1 MILKRATRLSALLRL
16 GAAIALLAAG
26 SASATTQGCASG
38 GPWTQS
44 WNSAIDHGMP
54 VGGSTGWSNMT
65 LRMEATTSA
74 GGSQLRVDLSNEFA
88 SNSVTFA
95 HVSVAQ
101 QLNGAQTLGPPVGVT
116 FGGSTSVTLS
126 AGAEVQSDPVAFPT
140 TRGERLLISVFLPVS
155 TVVQTANAHTYA
167 SQTEFNIVN
176 QDATM
181 EQSPP
186 VNNTFGF
193 TSYLNGLDVDATS
206 AQTIVA
212 VGDSIT
218 DTGGTPV
225 DTDTR
230 WPDYLARR
238 TNLSVINQGISGNW
252 VTNGSGTGPSLTAR
266 WQHDVLNVPGVR
278 TVIDAG
284 GINDLRNGVSASTL
298 EQAQASLVTSA
309 HAAGLRM
316 LLSTI
321 TPCSGA
327 SLCTSAFEVQRQAYN
342 TWVRSGSSGADGVAD
357 FDSAVA
363 AGAALASMY
372 DDGGHIHP
380 SSAGEAAMGNV
391 IDSTK
396 L

>member
-1 MILKRATRLSALLRL
+1 
-16 GAAIALLAAG
+16 
-26 SASATTQGCASG
+26 
-38 GPWTQS
+38 
-44 WNSAIDHGMP
+44 MP
-54 VGGSTGWSNMT
+54 VGNGGGWSNMT
-65 LRMEATTSA
+65 LRMEAATSA

-101 QLNGAQTLGPPVGVT
+101 QLNGAQAVGSPVGVT
-116 FGGSTSVTLS
+116 FGGATSVTLS
-126 AGAEVQSDPVAFPT
+126 AGAEVQSDAVAFPT

-155 TVVQTANAHTYA
+155 TTVQTANAHTY
-167 SQTEFNIVN
+167 SQETEYNIIN

-181 EQSPP
+181 ATNPP

-206 AQTIVA
+206 AQTVVA
-212 VGDSIT
+212 IGDSIT
-218 DTGGTPV
+218 DTGGTPI

-230 WPDYLARR
+230 WPDYLAHR
-238 TNLSVINQGISGNW
+238 TSLAVINQGISGNW
-252 VTNGSGTGPSLTAR
+252 VTPGSGTGLPLQQR

-284 GINDLRNGVSASTL
+284 GINDLRGGVSAATL
-298 EQAQASLVTSA
+298 EQAQASLVQSA
-309 HAAGLRM
+309 HAAGLRI

-321 TPCSGA
+321 TPCAGA
-327 SLCTSAFEVQRQAYN
+327 TNCGSAFETQRQAYN
-342 TWVRSGSSGADGVAD
+342 AWVRGGSSGADGVAD
-357 FDSAVA
+357 FDAAVG
-363 AGAALASMY
+363 AGAALAGMY

-380 SSAGEAAMGNV
+380 DSAGEDAMANS
-391 IDSTK
+391 IDTSK